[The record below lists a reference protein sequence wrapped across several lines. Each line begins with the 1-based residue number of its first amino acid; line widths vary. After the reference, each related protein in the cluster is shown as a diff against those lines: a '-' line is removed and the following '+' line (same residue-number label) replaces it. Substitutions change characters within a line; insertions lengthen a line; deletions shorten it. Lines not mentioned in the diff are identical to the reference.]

1 MKIAILLTGT
11 VRPQVVGSNFSV
23 AEPMEM
29 YRSTLRYYAAAIGRE
44 YPIVVV
50 ENSDADLTPWQEEFK
65 ESLDLEVLQFTPPQS
80 AERR

>member
-1 MKIAILLTGT
+1 MKIAILLTST

-23 AEPMEM
+23 AERMEM
-29 YRSTLRYYAAAIGRE
+29 YHSTLQYYAAEVGRE

-65 ESLDLEVLQFTPPQS
+65 ENLDLEVLQFTPPVC
-80 AERR
+80 